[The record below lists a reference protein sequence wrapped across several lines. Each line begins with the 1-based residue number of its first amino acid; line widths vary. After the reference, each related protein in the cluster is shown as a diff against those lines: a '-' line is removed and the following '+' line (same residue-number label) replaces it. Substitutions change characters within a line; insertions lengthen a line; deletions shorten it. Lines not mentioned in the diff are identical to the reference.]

1 MWLLERG
8 CEGMCLIVLGGSSV
22 IQVISYQSDDKD
34 KEKHFE
40 CLIKLSFIVHKYQP
54 SLDYNTIF

>member
-1 MWLLERG
+1 
-8 CEGMCLIVLGGSSV
+8 MCLIVLGGSSV

-34 KEKHFE
+34 EEKHFE